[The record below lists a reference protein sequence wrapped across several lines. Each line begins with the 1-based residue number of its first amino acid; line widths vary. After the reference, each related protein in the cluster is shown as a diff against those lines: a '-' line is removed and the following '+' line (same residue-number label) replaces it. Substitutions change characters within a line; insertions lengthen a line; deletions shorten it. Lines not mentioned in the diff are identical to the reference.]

1 MSNNNECIPILT
13 VKIPKFTCPLI
24 FDEICGKIE
33 KNRRIFNMKKKDL
46 SKKITASGVLNSLA
60 LKMVCQS
67 ANSACAWVYHQPEF
81 PDAANRFKKH

>member
-1 MSNNNECIPILT
+1 
-13 VKIPKFTCPLI
+13 
-24 FDEICGKIE
+24 
-33 KNRRIFNMKKKDL
+33 MKKKDL